1 MRYVLNDGNPL
12 LCHSVHVKPGN
23 QNTSR
28 IRTGSCI
35 PPASTDNDLAPGVLS
50 ALVQRTTSL
59 WRMLL
64 SYPIMILLTVYL
76 LNVPNRCLYSISQ
89 ISQSFVA
96 PICLRRVAGINKH
109 LFTKDDEVDE
119 VNR

>member
-50 ALVQRTTSL
+50 ALVQTNHKPL
-59 WRMLL
+59 EDA
-64 SYPIMILLTVYL
+64 PFI
-76 LNVPNRCLYSISQ
+76 PNNDSINCLPVECSKQ
-89 ISQSFVA
+89 M
-96 PICLRRVAGINKH
+96 PL
-109 LFTKDDEVDE
+109 
-119 VNR
+119 